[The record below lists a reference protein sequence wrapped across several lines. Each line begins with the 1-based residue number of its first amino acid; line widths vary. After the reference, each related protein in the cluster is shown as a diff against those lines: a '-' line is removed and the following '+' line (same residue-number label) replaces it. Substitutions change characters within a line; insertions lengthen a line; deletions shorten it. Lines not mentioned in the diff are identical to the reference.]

1 MARGRSREVKGEGGY
16 RARRR
21 KIKEERRE
29 RERET
34 QRVRS
39 SVFQHS
45 SKIAWQSQHK
55 YFISNSSMFAEQPE
69 PIRPMAIRRQVQK
82 FTIKLFANI

>member
-29 RERET
+29 RERDPE
-34 QRVRS
+34 S
-39 SVFQHS
+39 SVQCFP
-45 SKIAWQSQHK
+45 AL
-55 YFISNSSMFAEQPE
+55 FENCMAEP
-69 PIRPMAIRRQVQK
+69 A
-82 FTIKLFANI
+82 